1 MKKNDWKLCMLAFSA
16 SLAFMACDDDNNNGG
31 NGGGQEENLELTGEL
46 TENLTLKSGNTYK
59 LTGGYTVKEGA
70 TLTIEPGTTIEAV
83 DDDVVDYILIEQGA
97 QINANGSVD
106 SPIIMTS
113 TRKEPGAWGGIH
125 ICGRARINVEGGTGK
140 SEIGD
145 ATYGGTDDADNSGT
159 LRYVRVEYA
168 GYKFNADK
176 EANGFTFYGVG
187 NGTTVEYLQA
197 YKGSDDG
204 FEWFGGSVNVKHLV
218 STDNSDDSFDWT
230 EGWTGKGQ
238 YLLAVQ
244 EEQSTLNYE
253 CDALIEADNS
263 DNETLTPISCPT
275 LANMTLIGN
284 NSTENTRGI
293 RLRAGTHAKI
303 YNTYVKG
310 KPNCLTTETAQ
321 TETALKNGESVLH
334 NVWIASAFVGEEGI
348 YTATD
353 FTADGTNRENYPLLL
368 SNTYIGTADGGTDM
382 TTVDAFF
389 DAAAYVGAVPADN
402 DWTQGWAVAPGST
415 SEDQIEIL
423 SGSLTENKTLAEGM
437 TYYISGEYR
446 VSDGVTLTIEP
457 GVQVIAI
464 DDDRVDYILVE
475 QGGKLM
481 AEGTAEKPIVM
492 TAQREE
498 PGAWG
503 GIHLCGKAR
512 INVEGGTG
520 KSEIGDATYGGD
532 DDADNSGVLKY
543 IRVEYAGYKFNA
555 DKEANGFTFYG
566 VGNGTTLEHL
576 QAYMGTDDGFEWF
589 GGSVN
594 VKYLVSTNNSDDS
607 FDWTEGW
614 TGKGQF
620 MIAYQAE
627 QSALGYEC
635 DALIE
640 ADNSDNET
648 LTPVSCPVLAN
659 LTLVGNSSEESPRG
673 VRLRAGTYAKIYNAL
688 VSGKPNCLTVETR
701 ETDQSLTDGN
711 SILNNVWIAS
721 DFVNEEENPTFTA
734 EDFAAQVGNMVNAS
748 FGFEDGFFGTQA
760 GGTDMTAV
768 DGFFSNADYKGA
780 ISKDNDWTA
789 GWTK

>member
-1 MKKNDWKLCMLAFSA
+1 MRV
-16 SLAFMACDDDNNNGG
+16 
-31 NGGGQEENLELTGEL
+31 EE
-46 TENLTLKSGNTYK
+46 
-59 LTGGYTVKEGA
+59 
-70 TLTIEPGTTIEAV
+70 IEAV
-83 DDDVVDYILIEQGA
+83 EDDIVDFILVKMGGKIDAQGTA
-97 QINANGSVD
+97 D
-106 SPIIMTS
+106 SPIIMTAQL
-113 TRKEPGAWGGIH
+113 KESKAWGGIH
-125 ICGRARINVEGGTGK
+125 ICGKAHTNKGTG
-140 SEIGD
+140 
-145 ATYGGTDDADNSGT
+145 T
-159 LRYVRVEYA
+159 
-168 GYKFNADK
+168 
-176 EANGFTFYGVG
+176 
-187 NGTTVEYLQA
+187 
-197 YKGSDDG
+197 
-204 FEWFGGSVNVKHLV
+204 
-218 STDNSDDSFDWT
+218 
-230 EGWTGKGQ
+230 
-238 YLLAVQ
+238 
-244 EEQSTLNYE
+244 
-253 CDALIEADNS
+253 
-263 DNETLTPISCPT
+263 
-275 LANMTLIGN
+275 
-284 NSTENTRGI
+284 
-293 RLRAGTHAKI
+293 
-303 YNTYVKG
+303 
-310 KPNCLTTETAQ
+310 
-321 TETALKNGESVLH
+321 
-334 NVWIASAFVGEEGI
+334 
-348 YTATD
+348 
-353 FTADGTNRENYPLLL
+353 
-368 SNTYIGTADGGTDM
+368 
-382 TTVDAFF
+382 
-389 DAAAYVGAVPADN
+389 
-402 DWTQGWAVAPGST
+402 
-415 SEDQIEIL
+415 
-423 SGSLTENKTLAEGM
+423 
-437 TYYISGEYR
+437 
-446 VSDGVTLTIEP
+446 
-457 GVQVIAI
+457 
-464 DDDRVDYILVE
+464 
-475 QGGKLM
+475 
-481 AEGTAEKPIVM
+481 
-492 TAQREE
+492 
-498 PGAWG
+498 
-503 GIHLCGKAR
+503 
-512 INVEGGTG
+512 

-659 LTLVGNSSEESPRG
+659 LTLVGHSSEESPRG